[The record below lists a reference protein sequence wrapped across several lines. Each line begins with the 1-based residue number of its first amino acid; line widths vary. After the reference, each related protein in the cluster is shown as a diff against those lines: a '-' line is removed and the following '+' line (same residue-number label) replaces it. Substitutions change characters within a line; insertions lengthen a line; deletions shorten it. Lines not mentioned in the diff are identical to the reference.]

1 MEGHRELDIAGRAA
15 FGLLILAFGCAAA
28 SAASDLERAM
38 ELAGS
43 GEWHQARAA
52 LLAGARRNPGDKRY
66 PLELAGIEYR
76 RKNPAAAKRYLRRA
90 LELDSADRYAN
101 DFLGTLYYLE
111 GNLEAA
117 LRYWN
122 RIEKPR
128 VDDVKIVPAP
138 RLNPLVVD
146 SALAFAPG
154 SLVTL
159 DGWRTTRARLDGLD
173 VFGNYRLEVR
183 AETEERFDAE
193 LGWLRPSAWMTAV
206 SMVRGLAYET
216 VEPELRDIGG
226 SGSNWTSLVRWDA
239 QKRRA
244 ATELAGPL
252 MHNAK
257 WRYRWYAD
265 ARSETWNT
273 GGLEDFRLRK
283 MATGAE
289 FEAIPNGT
297 VTWRSG
303 FEVSSRDLAN
313 LTEFRGGTA
322 VTYRAGLT
330 YQVLDTPEKRFTLG
344 SNATWELGRMVSG
357 ARDLYSRAQITL
369 TARWMPLARGEDYAV
384 KTRISAGT
392 AQGSTPVDELFLLGI
407 ERDNDL
413 WLRGHAGTIEGKK
426 GSEPVGRNYFLA
438 NWDIHKEVYR
448 HALFTVEAGPFV
460 DTAKTNDVFGRAGFR
475 RWLVD
480 TGVEGAL
487 RLPIGLRATL
497 VYGRDLRG
505 GGRAIYATVG
515 R

>member
-1 MEGHRELDIAGRAA
+1 
-15 FGLLILAFGCAAA
+15 
-28 SAASDLERAM
+28 M

-43 GEWHQARAA
+43 GEWDQARTA

-76 RKNPAAAKRYLRRA
+76 RKNPAAAKHYLRRA

-138 RLNPLVVD
+138 RLNPVVVD

-206 SMVRGLAYET
+206 SMVRGLAYKT

-226 SGSNWTSLVRWDA
+226 SGSSWTSLVRWDA

-244 ATELAGPL
+244 ATELAGPV

-303 FEVSSRDLAN
+303 FEVSSRGLAN
-313 LTEFRGGTA
+313 LAEFRGGTA
-322 VTYRAGLT
+322 VAYRAARHTGKTIHAGL
-330 YQVLDTPEKRFTLG
+330 
-344 SNATWELGRMVSG
+344 
-357 ARDLYSRAQITL
+357 
-369 TARWMPLARGEDYAV
+369 
-384 KTRISAGT
+384 
-392 AQGSTPVDELFLLGI
+392 
-407 ERDNDL
+407 ERDV
-413 WLRGHAGTIEGKK
+413 GTG
-426 GSEPVGRNYFLA
+426 A
-438 NWDIHKEVYR
+438 D
-448 HALFTVEAGPFV
+448 
-460 DTAKTNDVFGRAGFR
+460 GFR
-475 RWLVD
+475 RARPLLARAD
-480 TGVEGAL
+480 HDDGAL
-487 RLPIGLRATL
+487 DATGARRGLRRKDAGQRGHCAGKHARGRTL
-497 VYGRDLRG
+497 SAGD
-505 GGRAIYATVG
+505 RA
-515 R
+515 RQ